1 MLRLKLLYSKPF
13 FKRKCGDTVVDLTRR
28 SVSFVDVRSNVGQPY
43 LVKEDFIMRPDL
55 IANQFYGSSDKV
67 DLLLKYNGYSNPF
80 SVGLDS
86 FFSVPDAETLSKFSS
101 IPPDLKLDQP
111 RKKKANIKFEPK
123 TKKDQRRLEFL
134 TKKGGATAP
143 PVAPNV
149 ALDKG
154 VKVQNGQIVF
164 GSDVTSVKKEDC
176 PEPISRT
183 KLIQSLIQNKIG
195 GG

>member
-13 FKRKCGDTVVDLTRR
+13 FKRNCGDTVVDLTRR
-28 SVSFVDVRSNVGQPY
+28 SVSFLDVRSNSGQPF
-43 LVKEDFIMRPDL
+43 LVSDDYIMRPDL

-80 SVGLDS
+80 SVGPEAVLL
-86 FFSVPDAETLSKFSS
+86 VPDAETLSKFSAT
-101 IPPDLKLDQP
+101 PPDLKLDQP
-111 RKKKANIKFEPK
+111 RKKKANVKFTP
-123 TKKDQRRLEFL
+123 TAKKDKRRLDFL

-154 VKVQNGQIVF
+154 VKIQNGQIVF
-164 GSDVTSVKKEDC
+164 GSDVTSVKKDDC

-195 GG
+195 G

>member
-1 MLRLKLLYSKPF
+1 MLRLKILYSKPF
-13 FKRKCGDTVVDLTRR
+13 VKRKCGDTVVDLTRR
-28 SVSFVDVRSNVGQPY
+28 SVSFVDVRTNTGQPF
-43 LVKEDFIMRPDL
+43 LVPDDFIMRPDL

-80 SVGLDS
+80 AIGPDAV
-86 FFSVPDAETLSKFSS
+86 FSVPDAETLSKFSAT
-101 IPPDLKLDQP
+101 PPDLKLDQP
-111 RKKKANIKFEPK
+111 RKKKANVKFAPAS
-123 TKKDQRRLEFL
+123 KKDKRRLDFL

-143 PVAPNV
+143 PVPPNV

-154 VKVQNGQIVF
+154 VKIQNGQIVF
-164 GSDVTSVKKEDC
+164 GSDVTSVKKDDC

-195 GG
+195 G

>member
-28 SVSFVDVRSNVGQPY
+28 SVSFVDVRSNAGQPY

-80 SVGLDS
+80 SVGLDA
-86 FFSVPDAETLSKFSS
+86 FFS

-111 RKKKANIKFEPK
+111 RKKKANVKFEPK
-123 TKKDQRRLEFL
+123 TKKDKRRLDFL
-134 TKKGGATAP
+134 TRKGGATAP